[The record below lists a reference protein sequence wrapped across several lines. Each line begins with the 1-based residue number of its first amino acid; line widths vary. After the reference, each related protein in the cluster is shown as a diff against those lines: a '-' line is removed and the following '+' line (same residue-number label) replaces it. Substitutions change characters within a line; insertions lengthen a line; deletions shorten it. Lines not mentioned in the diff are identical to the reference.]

1 MKAEIVDGYM
11 QVAFDSNDNEELKTY
26 PDAIIRAVFD
36 SFSNNSNS
44 LTIQQNE
51 QMKQMMILS
60 CTIPQMIEILKKY
73 VADYHAE
80 IVFMGENKAS
90 NTIVTA
96 VRTDKEEK
104 SGIYEV
110 QEDYSLMYSEMNKNP
125 DIYLMYEYSDKV

>member
-1 MKAEIVDGYM
+1 MKAEMVDGYM

-36 SFSNNSNS
+36 SFSKNSSS

-125 DIYLMYEYSDKV
+125 AVARILRSLK

>member
-26 PDAIIRAVFD
+26 PDAVIRAVFD
-36 SFSNNSNS
+36 SFLNNSNS

-125 DIYLMYEYSDKV
+125 AVARILRSLK

>member
-26 PDAIIRAVFD
+26 PDAVIRAVFD
-36 SFSNNSNS
+36 SFSNNSSS

-125 DIYLMYEYSDKV
+125 AVARILRSLK

>member
-11 QVAFDSNDNEELKTY
+11 QVAFDSNDNEELKAY
-26 PDAIIRAVFD
+26 PDAVIRAVFD

-80 IVFMGENKAS
+80 IVFMGENKTS

-125 DIYLMYEYSDKV
+125 AVARILRSLK

>member
-1 MKAEIVDGYM
+1 MKAEMVDGYM
-11 QVAFDSNDNEELKTY
+11 QVAFDSNDNEELKNY
-26 PDAIIRAVFD
+26 PDAVIRAVFD
-36 SFSNNSNS
+36 SFSEESNS

-80 IVFMGENKAS
+80 IVFMGENKFS
-90 NTIVTA
+90 KTIVAA
-96 VRTDKEEK
+96 VRTEKEEK

-110 QEDYSLMYSEMNKNP
+110 QEDYSLVYSKVNDNP
-125 DIYLMYEYSDKV
+125 LIARVLRSLK

>member
-26 PDAIIRAVFD
+26 PDAVIRAVFD
-36 SFSNNSNS
+36 SFSNNSSS

-104 SGIYEV
+104 SGIYEM
-110 QEDYSLMYSEMNKNP
+110 QKDYSLMYSEMNKNP
-125 DIYLMYEYSDKV
+125 AVARILRSLK